1 MRLQEVGCGPG
12 SGRPRHADIQPLG
25 SKKTGNRQDR
35 GAFPGAHIRTFIRIY
50 RKDDLMNKP
59 PLWSTGGLA
68 GLSVAALSACG
79 SLSEAMQPSPVESAV
94 MSYYEDHASEQNGRC
109 LNPYM
114 DALTGVDV
122 VEESKSRIVVDARYF
137 YRDRF
142 MDGGEG
148 LGVECSGSGERR
160 FTLAR
165 DQAGLQVVEMS
176 GPGAS

>member
-1 MRLQEVGCGPG
+1 
-12 SGRPRHADIQPLG
+12 
-25 SKKTGNRQDR
+25 
-35 GAFPGAHIRTFIRIY
+35 
-50 RKDDLMNKP
+50 MNKS
-59 PLWSTGGLA
+59 PLWWTGGLVT
-68 GLSVAALSACG
+68 LSFAALSACG
-79 SLSEAMQPSPVESAV
+79 SLPEAVQPSPVESAITRH
-94 MSYYEDHASEQNGRC
+94 YEARASEQNGRC

-122 VEESKSRIVVDARYF
+122 VEESESRIVVDARYF

-148 LGVECSGSGERR
+148 FGVECAGRGERR